1 MKILIVSNIEPSDTN
16 ACGNTYG
23 NWLTGWKDAEVSCIY
38 CRDAIPYNEF
48 CNSYYVVSPISIAK
62 NILTPWRIGRYIKR
76 SEIGSHSASSIE
88 ARMVKT
94 TKTKN
99 FSLLHVIHDML
110 VSTCIWQN
118 KRYKNFI
125 QDFNPDVVFTF
136 AKSEAF
142 IYQNL
147 KYIQKYTHAK
157 TILFFADDMYSIYQ
171 DNSLIH
177 LIFKHRFPKIATMCD
192 KNYGASVLM
201 CKTYAKQFGISLT
214 PLYKGCVINDVKTHI
229 NKPVRIVYAGNLYY
243 GREKTLCTI
252 AKALKKINSNGQI
265 AKLEIYTN
273 AVITPEI
280 NALLNIDG
288 SSQIMGCKPFHEIQ
302 QIMKESDIVLHVESF
317 DPENIKIVRL
327 SYSTKISDC
336 LQSGAMMIIVGPD
349 GIASVEE
356 GKLID
361 GVEVVTE
368 ERKIELRLREILNN
382 PNSVI
387 DAASRTNGIAR
398 EKFPIDVVRK
408 RLHDD
413 FVQLINE
420 N

>member
-1 MKILIVSNIEPSDTN
+1 MRILIVSNIEPSDTN
-16 ACGNTYG
+16 ASGNTYG
-23 NWLTGWKDAEVSCIY
+23 NWLTGWKDAEISCIY

-48 CNSYYVVSPISIAK
+48 CNSYYVVSPISIVK
-62 NILTPWRIGRYIKR
+62 NILTPWRIGRYMKR
-76 SEIGSHSASSIE
+76 SEIGRNTASSIE
-88 ARMVKT
+88 AGMVKM

-99 FSLLHVIHDML
+99 FSLFHVIHDML

-125 QDFNPDVVFTF
+125 QNFNPDVVFTF

-147 KYIQKYTHAK
+147 KYVQRYTHAK
-157 TILFFADDMYSIYQ
+157 TVLFFADDMYSIYQ
-171 DNSLIH
+171 ERNL
-177 LIFKHRFPKIATMCD
+177 LRMIFKNRFPKIAKMGD

-214 PLYKGCVINDVKTHI
+214 PLYKGCEINDVKTYI

-243 GREKTLCTI
+243 GREKTLGII
-252 AKALKKINSNGQI
+252 AQALKNINSNGQI

-280 NALLNIDG
+280 NVLLNIDG
-288 SSQIMGCKPFHEIQ
+288 TSQIMGCRPFHEIQ

-317 DPENIKIVRL
+317 DPDNIKIVRL

-336 LQSGAMMIIVGPD
+336 LQSGAMMIIAGPD

-356 GKLID
+356 GKLIN
-361 GVEVVTE
+361 GVEVITE
-368 ERKIELRLREILNN
+368 ERKIEVRLREILS
-382 PNSVI
+382 NSNSI
-387 DAASRTNGIAR
+387 LDAASRTNDIAR
-398 EKFPIDVVRK
+398 EKFPINVVRK

-413 FVQLINE
+413 FVKLING

>member
-1 MKILIVSNIEPSDTN
+1 MRILIVSNIEPSDTN

-23 NWLTGWKDAEVSCIY
+23 NWLTGWKDAEISCIY

-48 CNSYYVVSPISIAK
+48 CNSYYVVSPISIVK
-62 NILTPWRIGRYIKR
+62 NILTPWRIGRYMKR
-76 SEIGSHSASSIE
+76 TEIGRKTASSIE
-88 ARMVKT
+88 AGMVKM

-99 FSLLHVIHDML
+99 FSLFHVIHDML

-125 QDFNPDVVFTF
+125 QNFNPDVVFTF

-142 IYQNL
+142 LYQNL
-147 KYIQKYTHAK
+147 KYVQRYTHAK
-157 TILFFADDMYSIYQ
+157 TVLFFADDMYSIYQ
-171 DNSLIH
+171 ERNLLH
-177 LIFKHRFPKIATMCD
+177 MIFKNRFPKIAKMGD

-214 PLYKGCVINDVKTHI
+214 PLYKGCEINDVKTYI

-243 GREKTLCTI
+243 GREKTLGII
-252 AKALKKINSNGQI
+252 AQALKNINSNGQI

-280 NALLNIDG
+280 NVLLNIDG
-288 SSQIMGCKPFHEIQ
+288 TSQIMGCRPFHEIQ

-317 DPENIKIVRL
+317 DPGYFKVVRL

-336 LQSGAMMIIVGPD
+336 LQSGAMMIIAGPD

-361 GVEVVTE
+361 GVEVITE
-368 ERKIELRLREILNN
+368 ERKIEVRLREILS
-382 PNSVI
+382 NSNSI
-387 DAASRTNGIAR
+387 LDAASRTNDIAR
-398 EKFPIDVVRK
+398 EKFPINVVRK

>member
-1 MKILIVSNIEPSDTN
+1 
-16 ACGNTYG
+16 
-23 NWLTGWKDAEVSCIY
+23 
-38 CRDAIPYNEF
+38 
-48 CNSYYVVSPISIAK
+48 
-62 NILTPWRIGRYIKR
+62 
-76 SEIGSHSASSIE
+76 
-88 ARMVKT
+88 
-94 TKTKN
+94 
-99 FSLLHVIHDML
+99 ML

-125 QDFNPDVVFTF
+125 QNFNPDVVFTF

-142 IYQNL
+142 LYQNL
-147 KYIQKYTHAK
+147 KYVQRYTHAK
-157 TILFFADDMYSIYQ
+157 TVLFFADDMYSIYQ
-171 DNSLIH
+171 ERNLLH
-177 LIFKHRFPKIATMCD
+177 MIFKNRFPKIAKMGD

-214 PLYKGCVINDVKTHI
+214 PLYKGCEINDVKTYI

-243 GREKTLCTI
+243 GIEKTLGII
-252 AKALKKINSNGQI
+252 AQALKNINSNGQI

-280 NALLNIDG
+280 NVLLNIDG
-288 SSQIMGCKPFHEIQ
+288 TSQIMGCRPFHEIQ

-317 DPENIKIVRL
+317 DPGYFKVVRL

-336 LQSGAMMIIVGPD
+336 LQSGAMMIIAGPD

-361 GVEVVTE
+361 GVEVITE
-368 ERKIELRLREILNN
+368 ERKIEVRLREILS
-382 PNSVI
+382 NSNSI
-387 DAASRTNGIAR
+387 LDAASRTNDIAR
-398 EKFPIDVVRK
+398 EKFPINVVRK

-413 FVQLINE
+413 FIKLTNH